1 MLNSRTNLVKW
12 HKFNHEDFNL
22 LVNTIVGKMARKF
35 EELIMD
41 GHNYLT
47 CTMYVK
53 ICLVLCR
60 LYEAILPPEERIVP
74 LLNPSIMFYT

>member
-1 MLNSRTNLVKW
+1 
-12 HKFNHEDFNL
+12 
-22 LVNTIVGKMARKF
+22 MARKF

-47 CTMYVK
+47 WTMYVK